1 LRIIGLTGGIGTGKS
16 TVSSI
21 MHTLGA
27 KIIDADIISR
37 QITGKD
43 SNVLAKIRSTFGEK
57 VISEN
62 GELNRVELGKI
73 VFSDKEA
80 LDKLNAITHP
90 VIGDKICCLIDEIKK
105 DNQTDTI
112 VVDAAIP
119 FVHGFRDVSDE
130 IWVVTA
136 DKEKKINR
144 IMARNNLTKEEAVQ
158 RINSQI
164 SESEY
169 LSIAHVVIE
178 NNKDIT
184 ELEKRVVKQYYLKQE
199 GASNN

>member
-1 LRIIGLTGGIGTGKS
+1 MRIIGLTGGIGTGKS

-27 KIIDADIISR
+27 KIIDADVISR
-37 QITGKD
+37 QIVGKD
-43 SNVLAKIRSTFGEK
+43 SNVLAKIRTTFGER
-57 VISEN
+57 VINENSE
-62 GELNRVELGKI
+62 LKRSELGKI
-73 VFSDKEA
+73 IFSDKEA
-80 LDKLNAITHP
+80 LVKLNAITHP
-90 VIGDKICCLIDEIKK
+90 VIGDRICQLIEEVKSNSQI
-105 DNQTDTI
+105 DTI
-112 VVDAAIP
+112 VIDAPIP
-119 FVHGFRDVSDE
+119 IVHGFRDVSEE
-130 IWVVTA
+130 IWVVVA
-136 DKEKKINR
+136 DKEKRISR
-144 IMARNNLTKEEAVQ
+144 IMTRNNLTREEAVQ

-184 ELEKRVVKQYYLKQE
+184 ELEKSVVKQYYLKQE

>member
-1 LRIIGLTGGIGTGKS
+1 MRIIGLTGGIGTGKS

-37 QITGKD
+37 QIVGKD
-43 SNVLAKIRSTFGEK
+43 SNVLAKIRATFGEK
-57 VISEN
+57 VLYEN
-62 GELNRVELGKI
+62 GELNRSELGKAI
-73 VFSDKEA
+73 FSDKEA
-80 LDKLNAITHP
+80 KEKLDAITHP
-90 VIGDKICCLIDEIKK
+90 VIGDRICQLLEETKS
-105 DNQTDTI
+105 DNQIDTI
-112 VVDAAIP
+112 VIDAPIP
-119 FVHGFRDVSDE
+119 IVHGFRDVSDE

-136 DKEKKINR
+136 DREKR
-144 IMARNNLTKEEAVQ
+144 IMRIMSRNNLTKEEAIQ

-184 ELEKRVVKQYYLKQE
+184 ELEKKVVKQYYLKQE